1 MKYTQNY
8 NLKKPEGTD
17 LVNIDDF
24 NANADIIDT
33 ELAKRIV
40 NAGNVPSIQAG
51 LDGKKPAPST
61 VGRLYVATDTQ
72 ILYRDTG
79 TAWQKVGVVKWGD
92 IEGKPSSFP
101 PSAHKSTHASGG
113 SDALT
118 PSDIGAET
126 PSGAQTKAN
135 AAEANAKGYTNTH
148 AGTKN
153 THGVGS
159 GHYIAKTSRSD
170 QLPAWSDVQGKPS
183 NFTPSAHKSTHA
195 IGGSDA
201 LSPADIGA
209 ETPAGAQ
216 AKVGDHA
223 SAQASLTTLGHVKHA
238 VLTVTLD
245 TTWSETSPPYTKTVT
260 VNGIL
265 ASDTPIVDVVMSGTY
280 ATDEARIEQW
290 GYVYRIT
297 TANNSITAYATD
309 KPTVELPIQIKVV
322 R

>member
-17 LVNIDDF
+17 SVNIDDL
-24 NANADIIDT
+24 NYNADVLDE
-33 ELAKRIV
+33 ELAKRII

-51 LDGKKPAPST
+51 LDASKPAPGT

-92 IEGKPSSFP
+92 IEGKPSSF
-101 PSAHKSTHASGG
+101 
-113 SDALT
+113 
-118 PSDIGAET
+118 
-126 PSGAQTKAN
+126 
-135 AAEANAKGYTNTH
+135 
-148 AGTKN
+148 
-153 THGVGS
+153 
-159 GHYIAKTSRSD
+159 
-170 QLPAWSDVQGKPS
+170 
-183 NFTPSAHKSTHA
+183 TPSAHKSTHA

-209 ETPAGAQ
+209 ETPSGAQ
-216 AKVGDHA
+216 AKVEAHA

-238 VLTVTLD
+238 VLTATLD
-245 TTWSETSPPYTKTVT
+245 TTWSGTSSPYTKTVT

-297 TANNSITAYATD
+297 TGDNSITAYATD